1 MNVLRDIEV
10 TYMNGKLLAGILAG
24 AVAIGGAFYFITE
37 RTPDNHYDVI
47 VVGGEPEGVA
57 AAVSAARNGAEV
69 LLVEERDGL
78 GGLMTYGMLNY
89 LDIPENYNKDV
100 VSQGIFTEWWQMVGG
115 PEVTTIDIDD
125 AKEAFLQLV
134 EQEENIDLRLETEIT
149 DVLVEGKEISGIKL
163 SDEETYTATHFID
176 TTVDG
181 DLAADAGVSYTV
193 GQEDIGDKRKMAVTL
208 MIHLTDVDWEGVK
221 RAADAGVYGGAQY
234 TEAAAWGFPDVLWNY
249 EESEGNTRMR
259 GLNIGRTPENGDVYI
274 NALQIFHVDGL
285 SEEEKAAAIAEG
297 KREIDTF
304 LKWLQDNIEGFEQAK
319 VKSYPSELY
328 VRETRHINSMYRL
341 TMADVWENANKSD
354 AIAYG
359 SYPVDVQAMHEKH
372 YGNVISTPNQYAIPY
387 RSILPLEIDNL
398 LVTSKASGYD
408 SLAAASARVIPTGMA
423 VAEAGGFIAT
433 YAQDEN
439 IALKEIVGDA
449 ERIQEIQNMLVA
461 QNMYLNPLE
470 NPEFAYND
478 SPIYADLKVLYSYG
492 LLNGGYTND
501 FQLEEPMKTNQFV
514 MLLENLAVRFT
525 DFDTA
530 AIEALSAKLQAQ
542 NEATTLITAAD
553 WIELLTILHAT
564 NVTADTFG
572 ESDAAIA
579 RKMVY
584 PYLAEALRPYVA
596 EYKIN
601 NEN

>member
-1 MNVLRDIEV
+1 
-10 TYMNGKLLAGILAG
+10 MNGKLLAGILAG
-24 AVAIGGAFYFITE
+24 AVAIGGAFYFVTE

-57 AAVSAARNGAEV
+57 AAVSAARNGADV
-69 LLVEERDGL
+69 LFVEERDGL

-125 AKEAFLQLV
+125 AKDAFLQLV
-134 EQEENIDLRLETEIT
+134 EQEENIDLRLETEVADI
-149 DVLVEGKEISGIKL
+149 LVEGKEITGIKL
-163 SDEETYTATHFID
+163 SDKETYTATHYID
-176 TTVDG
+176 TTVDA
-181 DLAADAGVSYTV
+181 DLAAAAGVSYTV

-221 RAADAGVYGGAQY
+221 RAADADVFGGADY
-234 TEAAAWGFPDVLWNY
+234 TEAAAWGFPDVLWHY
-249 EESEGNTRMR
+249 EESEENTRMR

-274 NALQIFHVDGL
+274 NALQIFNVDGL
-285 SEEEKAAAIAEG
+285 SDEEKAAAIEEG
-297 KREIDTF
+297 KRETDTF
-304 LKWLQDNIEGFEQAK
+304 VKWLQDNIEGFEKAK

-328 VRETRHINSMYRL
+328 VRETRHINSLYRL
-341 TMADVWENANKSD
+341 TMADLWENANKTD

-423 VAEAGGFIAT
+423 MAEAGGLIAT
-433 YAQDEN
+433 YAQAEN
-439 IALKEIVGDA
+439 IALKDIVGN
-449 ERIQEIQNMLVA
+449 EQSMKVIQEKLMA
-461 QNMYLNPLE
+461 QNMYLKPLE
-470 NPEFAYND
+470 NPDFVYND
-478 SPIYADLKVLYSYG
+478 SPIYEDLKVLYSYG

-501 FQLEEPMKTNQFV
+501 FLLDEPMKTNQFV
-514 MLLENLAVRFT
+514 MLLENLAVRFSE
-525 DFDTA
+525 FDTS
-530 AIEALSAKLQAQ
+530 AIEALSMKLQEQ
-542 NEATTLITAAD
+542 NEATTLITSAD
-553 WIELLTILHAT
+553 WVELLTILHVT
-564 NVTADTFG
+564 GVTAETFG
-572 ESDAAIA
+572 ENETAIA
-579 RKMVY
+579 RKAVY
-584 PYLAEALRPYVA
+584 PYIAEALRPYVA